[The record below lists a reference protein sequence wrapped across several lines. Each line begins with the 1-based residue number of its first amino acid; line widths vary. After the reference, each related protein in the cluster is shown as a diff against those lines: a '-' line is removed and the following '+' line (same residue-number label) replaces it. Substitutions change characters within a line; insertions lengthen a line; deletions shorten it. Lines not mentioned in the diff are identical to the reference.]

1 MMTLIQANLAETGYA
16 KPAVLYMALE
26 LSQTKWDLWFS
37 EGNRERRV
45 VIPARDVSRLT
56 EEISKAKEK
65 FGLPAETR
73 VKSVYEAGRD
83 GFWIHRLLLSL
94 GVEDQVIDSASIEV
108 ERHARRVKTDRV
120 DGRQLLRLLIRQE
133 REGERLRVVR
143 IPTVEEE
150 DARRLHR
157 ELERLKQER
166 TQPRNRIRSLLVLQ
180 GVEVEWRKEFMAW
193 VATVVLWGGSH
204 LPPQLQADIGRE
216 YQRLQGVEQQ
226 LRELTGVQREQVQ
239 AARVAQTAA
248 PVAMQLVVMLSLL
261 KGIGMTSAWI
271 LVRELFGWRRFR
283 NRREVGA
290 AAGLT
295 GTPYDSGQTHR
306 DQGSSKTGN
315 RRIRSLLVELA
326 WCWLRFQ
333 PQSALS
339 QWFRDRFGGGGP
351 RQRRIGIVALARRL
365 LIALWRYVQFGE
377 MPPGAEL
384 KAG

>member
-1 MMTLIQANLAETGYA
+1 MMTLTQANLAATEYA

-26 LSQTKWDLWFS
+26 LSQTKWELWFS

-45 VIPARDVSRLT
+45 VIPARDINRLT
-56 EEISKAKEK
+56 EELRQAKAK
-65 FGLPAETR
+65 FGLPVAAP

-94 GVEDQVIDSASIEV
+94 GVESYVIDSASIEV
-108 ERHARRVKTDRV
+108 ERHGRRVKTDRV
-120 DGRQLLRLLIRQE
+120 DGRQLLRLLLRQE

-150 DARRLHR
+150 DSRRLHR
-157 ELERLKQER
+157 ERERRQKER
-166 TQPRNRIRSLLVLQ
+166 TQHRNRIRSLLVLH
-180 GVEVEWRKEFMAW
+180 GVEVEWRKEFMGW
-193 VATVVLWGGSH
+193 VAAMVLWDGSH
-204 LPPQLQADIGRE
+204 LPAQRQAEIGRE

-226 LRELTGVQREQVQ
+226 LRQVTGVQREQVR
-239 AARVAQTAA
+239 AARAAETAA

-261 KGIGMTSAWI
+261 KGIEMTSAWI
-271 LVRELFGWRRFR
+271 LVRELFNWRRFH

-295 GTPYDSGQTHR
+295 GTPYASGQTR
-306 DQGSSKTGN
+306 REQGISKTGN
-315 RRIRSLLVELA
+315 RRIRSLMVELA

-339 QWFRDRFGGGGP
+339 QWFRDRFGGGGAAAATAWECGLGAATVD
-351 RQRRIGIVALARRL
+351 RLVALCPV
-365 LIALWRYVQFGE
+365 W
-377 MPPGAEL
+377 
-384 KAG
+384 